1 MTAKINLFDTYFEY
15 VENTEPPIVFHRWC
29 LLTGL
34 GAYLGRQFYL
44 PFGEFNVFP
53 NMYVMLMGNPGT
65 RKSTAIKLSRKV
77 FSAAG
82 YTQFAATKTS
92 KEKFL
97 LDLEGV
103 VDDEGK
109 VIRSND
115 VMESLFGDGM
125 YGDPKEVY
133 ITADEFNEFVG
144 SGNLEFLSL
153 LGTLWDWDDPAA
165 PFTQRLKNSR
175 SVSIN
180 QPTVSILA
188 GNTHTGFNEA
198 FPPQASG
205 QGFLSRLILV
215 HGESSGRKIA
225 FPTRPSEDLRNK
237 LVLALQEIKAAVSG
251 PATISPKA
259 RAMIETIYRT
269 FAGLEDARFSHY
281 NTRRYTHFLK
291 LCLLAAAAHCRTE
304 ILVEDVM
311 FANSLLAFTEHRMPQ
326 AMGEFGKAK
335 NADVSAKIM
344 AILYEA
350 TEPVEI
356 PKLWEQVRTDLDRL
370 EDLNKL
376 LMGLAQGN
384 QIQHI
389 SAKTA
394 GNVGGK
400 TGWLPVR
407 KRLNNK
413 QVYVDFSLLVE
424 TERR

>member
-1 MTAKINLFDTYFEY
+1 MTAKIDLFNTYFEY

-109 VIRSND
+109 VIKGND
-115 VMESLFGDGM
+115 IMESLFGDGM

-153 LGTLWDWDDPAA
+153 LGTLWDWDDPSA

-225 FPTRPSEDLRNK
+225 FPTRPSDDLRNK
-237 LVLALQEIKAAVSG
+237 LVLALQEIKATVIGA
-251 PATISPKA
+251 ATISPKA
-259 RAMIETIYRT
+259 KAMIETIYRSFT
-269 FAGLEDARFSHY
+269 GLEDARFSHY

-291 LCLLAAAAHCRTE
+291 LCLLSAASHCRTE
-304 ILVEDVM
+304 ITVEDVM
-311 FANSLLAFTEHRMPQ
+311 FSNSLLAFTEHRMPQ

-335 NADVSAKIM
+335 NADVAAKIM

-376 LMGLAQGN
+376 LMGLAQGK

-389 SAKTA
+389 SAKAA

-407 KRLNNK
+407 KRLNGK

>member
-1 MTAKINLFDTYFEY
+1 MDTPPTNLFDTYFKY

-29 LLTGL
+29 VLAGL

-53 NMYVMLMGNPGT
+53 NMYCMLMGNPGT

-82 YTQFAATKTS
+82 YQNFAATKTT

-103 VDDEGK
+103 VDDDGK
-109 VIRSND
+109 VISGND
-115 VMESLFGDGM
+115 VMQSLFGDGM
-125 YGDPKEVY
+125 FGEPREVY

-165 PFTQRLKNSR
+165 PFTLRLKNSR

-188 GNTHTGFNEA
+188 GNTHSGFAEA
-198 FPPQASG
+198 FPPQAIG

-225 FPTRPSEDLRNK
+225 FPEKPSD
-237 LVLALQEIKAAVSG
+237 EIKLDLVNTLQRIKEVVVG
-251 PATISPKA
+251 PATLSSKA

-269 FAGLEDARFSHY
+269 FPGLDDVRFHHY
-281 NTRRYTHFLK
+281 STRRYTHFLK
-291 LCLLAAAAHCRTE
+291 LCLLSAASGMRTE
-304 ILVEDVM
+304 IQAEDVL
-311 FANSLLAFTEHRMPQ
+311 FANTLLSFTEHRMPQ
-326 AMGEFGKAK
+326 AMGEFGKAR
-335 NADVSAKIM
+335 NADVSAKILEVLSQ
-344 AILYEA
+344 AGKPLEV
-350 TEPVEI
+350 TD
-356 PKLWEQVRTDLDRL
+356 LWKQVRSDLDKVG
-370 EDLNKL
+370 DLNNL
-376 LMGLAQGN
+376 LMNLAQGG
-384 QIQHI
+384 QLQY
-389 SAKTA
+389 
-394 GNVGGK
+394 VGKKATGGGP
-400 TGWLPVR
+400 TGWLPV
-407 KRLNNK
+407 KKVLKEN
-413 QVYVDFSLLVE
+413 QVYVDYNLLVE
-424 TERR
+424 TKKR

>member
-1 MTAKINLFDTYFEY
+1 MDNSLFSTYFRY
-15 VENTEPPIVFHRWC
+15 VEHTEPPIVFHRWC

-34 GAYLGRQFYL
+34 GACLGRQYYL

-82 YTQFAATKTS
+82 YTKFAATKTT

-109 VIRSND
+109 IIAGND
-115 VMESLFGDGM
+115 VMQSMFGEGM

-153 LGTLWDWDDPAA
+153 LGTLWDWDDQSA

-188 GNTHTGFNEA
+188 GNTHTGFAEA
-198 FPPQASG
+198 FPPQSIG

-215 HGESSGRKIA
+215 HGEASGRKIA
-225 FPTRPSEDLRNK
+225 FPERPSDELRLE
-237 LVLALQEIKAAVSG
+237 LVNQLMEIRAKVSG
-251 PATISPKA
+251 PATMSKRA
-259 RAMIETIYRT
+259 REMIETIYRT
-269 FAGLEDARFSHY
+269 FPGLDDVRFHHY
-281 NTRRYTHFLK
+281 STRRYTHFLK
-291 LCLLAAAAHCRTE
+291 LCLLCAATHHRTE
-304 ILVEDVM
+304 IQAEDVLY
-311 FANSLLAFTEHRMPQ
+311 ANTLLSFTEHRMPQ

-335 NADVSAKIM
+335 DSDVSAKIM
-344 AILYEA
+344 EVLNQADKPLE
-350 TEPVEI
+350 VGD
-356 PKLWEQVRTDLDRL
+356 LWKQVRNDLNRI
-370 EDLNKL
+370 EDLQKL
-376 LMGLAQGN
+376 LMNLLQG
-384 QIQHI
+384 QQVQYI
-389 SAKTA
+389 
-394 GNVGGK
+394 GK
-400 TGWLPVR
+400 KANTTGPTGYLPVR
-407 KRLNNK
+407 KALSGN
-413 QVYVDFSLLVE
+413 QIYVDYSLLEE
-424 TERR
+424 TKRR